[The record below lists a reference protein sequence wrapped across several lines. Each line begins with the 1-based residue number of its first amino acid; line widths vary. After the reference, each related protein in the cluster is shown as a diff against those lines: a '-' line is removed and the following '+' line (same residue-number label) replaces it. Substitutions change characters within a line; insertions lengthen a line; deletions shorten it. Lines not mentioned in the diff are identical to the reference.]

1 MGGCVFKLTDKGSV
15 ERRGQVSRFRSWLVA
30 SVAVMALAGCAV
42 VREPLTAEENANR
55 AKQDVAALFGDQEPL
70 NGPLGLYEAMARGVK
85 YNMDH
90 RLKLME
96 GALSERQLTTSNLS
110 MLPQLTAKAGYE
122 GRNNASASS
131 SRSVLDQEQSLE
143 MSTSQDRDRI
153 VYDYGLSWN
162 VLDFGVS
169 YVRAQQEADRGL
181 IVEERRRKVI
191 HNIVQDVRS
200 AYWQTVAAER
210 LLKRLDPLQVRIDQA
225 LEASRTIET
234 KALKRPIDSLVYRRQ
249 LLEMLR
255 QVKQIRRELVGAKI
269 QLAALM
275 GLKPG
280 QDFELKVDESAFQE
294 PMVGINLADLERAAL
309 LGRPEL
315 REETYQDRIAE
326 KDIKR
331 AMLQMLPGIT
341 LDGRYNYDSNSFMQ
355 SNHWWSYTAKV
366 NFNLFDT
373 FLNGPARVRESEGAK
388 DVAQTRRLALSI
400 AVMSQVHVSWLGYQ
414 QAVSEFRTANE
425 LNQVEN
431 AILDQTAASRRT
443 ERSSEMEMISAEV
456 NSVLA
461 ELRRDMAFADVT
473 NAMGRVFLTA
483 GADPL
488 PAQVD
493 GHDIPTLARAIK
505 TSMERW
511 REGKLISAT
520 AEDVDAERQNAAPLT
535 METESAPAPAAEPVA
550 APEMVSTPPV
560 PQPSAHLQ
568 AMQGAV
574 LAANHADQLDGIIVE
589 ASEERPGNAQA
600 LSAVSSW
607 WEDIGLGLMQA
618 TGQ

>member
-1 MGGCVFKLTDKGSV
+1 M
-15 ERRGQVSRFRSWLVA
+15 
-30 SVAVMALAGCAV
+30 
-42 VREPLTAEENANR
+42 REPLTPEENAER

-70 NGPLGLYEAMARGVK
+70 TAPLGLYEAMARGVK

-96 GALSERQLTTSNLS
+96 AALSERQLTTSNLS

-122 GRNNASASS
+122 GRNNSSAST
-131 SRSVLDQEQSLE
+131 SRSVLTQVQSLE
-143 MSTSQDRDRI
+143 MSTSQDRERT

-162 VLDFGVS
+162 LLDFGVS

-181 IVEERRRKVI
+181 IVEERRRKVV

-200 AYWQTVAAER
+200 AYWQAVAAER
-210 LLKRLDPLQVRIDQA
+210 LIKRLDPLQARIDQA
-225 LEASRTIET
+225 LASSRTIET
-234 KALKRPIDSLVYRRQ
+234 KGLKRPLDSLVYRRQ

-255 QVKQIRRELVGAKI
+255 QVKQIRRELVGSKI

-280 QDFELKVDESAFQE
+280 QEFQLAVDENAFQE
-294 PMVGINLADLERAAL
+294 PKVGIELADLERAAML
-309 LGRPEL
+309 SRPEL
-315 REETYQDRIAE
+315 REETYQGRIAD

-341 LDGRYNYDSNSFMQ
+341 LDGRYNYDSNSFTQ
-355 SNHWWSYTAKV
+355 SNHWWSYVAKV

-388 DVAQTRRLALSI
+388 DVAHTRRLALSI

-414 QAVSEFRTANE
+414 QSVSEFRTATE
-425 LNQVEN
+425 LNQVES
-431 AILDQTAASRRT
+431 AILEQNLASRQT
-443 ERSSEMEMISAEV
+443 ERSSEMDLISSEV

-505 TSMERW
+505 TSMDRW
-511 REGKLISAT
+511 REGKLVSAT
-520 AEDVDAERQNAAPLT
+520 AEDVEAERQDAIPQKARIEEAPLNAESPMAAVPAVTPVPVPAPLT
-535 METESAPAPAAEPVA
+535 VQMVPVPAVAQVASA
-550 APEMVSTPPV
+550 PPV
-560 PQPSAHLQ
+560 PQPSARLL
-568 AMQGAV
+568 AMQVVSAPSANAGLDPAIVAGAEQRPPNAKA
-574 LAANHADQLDGIIVE
+574 LAA
-589 ASEERPGNAQA
+589 
-600 LSAVSSW
+600 VSNW
-607 WEDIGLGLMQA
+607 WEDVGLGLMQVK
-618 TGQ
+618 GR